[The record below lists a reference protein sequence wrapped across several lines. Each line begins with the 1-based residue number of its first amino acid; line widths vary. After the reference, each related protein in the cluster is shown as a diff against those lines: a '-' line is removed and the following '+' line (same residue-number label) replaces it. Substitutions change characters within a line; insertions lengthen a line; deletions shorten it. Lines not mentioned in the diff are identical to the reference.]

1 MMEDRSVQD
10 YSQLVQ
16 AKERELHEMHE
27 LRCLQL
33 EKVYRL
39 INDVM

>member
-1 MMEDRSVQD
+1 MRDI
-10 YSQLVQ
+10 SQLVQ

-33 EKVYRL
+33 EKVR
-39 INDVM
+39 DAM